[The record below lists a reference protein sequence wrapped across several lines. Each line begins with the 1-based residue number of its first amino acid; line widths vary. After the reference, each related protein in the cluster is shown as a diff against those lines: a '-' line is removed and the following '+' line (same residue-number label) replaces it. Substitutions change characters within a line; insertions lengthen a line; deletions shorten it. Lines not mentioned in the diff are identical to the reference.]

1 MRRGLKGLD
10 AVHNHSAGAVSEA
23 PSSRRTR
30 WPELDRPMASTVLT
44 KPSPRWDCR
53 HPVQRQRCA
62 AAHPPHK
69 PPGTIPYKPIANLEQ
84 VLPTLVL
91 QRFCYR
97 TSTYNNLLDTPIV
110 ENRAMVFPHRPSDRH
125 GPVLRRRGDDRGPD
139 DGGHRGHARR
149 GERRTGARERGWPKT
164 DAFLWEYG
172 CRG

>member
-1 MRRGLKGLD
+1 VRRGLKGLD

-110 ENRAMVFPHRPSDRH
+110 ENRAMVFPHRYMSPREMARLQSFPDRWPA
-125 GPVLRRRGDDRGPD
+125 GGQFVFRRP
-139 DGGHRGHARR
+139 
-149 GERRTGARERGWPKT
+149 
-164 DAFLWEYG
+164 
-172 CRG
+172 CI